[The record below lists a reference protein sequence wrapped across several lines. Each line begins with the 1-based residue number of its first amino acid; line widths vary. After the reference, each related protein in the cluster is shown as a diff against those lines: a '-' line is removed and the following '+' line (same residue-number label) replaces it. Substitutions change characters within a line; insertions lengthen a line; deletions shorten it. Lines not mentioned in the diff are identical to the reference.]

1 MRRRYVIDN
10 WDFTANTARKGHK
23 RLVPKLS
30 LCIHVQREMF
40 VKMSLRERLFMLEDF
55 VGMNLR
61 ILLLPPPSYFLNVS
75 LPTLVTAD
83 FKDFFPLITSVISGT
98 A

>member
-1 MRRRYVIDN
+1 MRRKYVIDN
-10 WDFTANTARKGHK
+10 WEFTANTARNGHK
-23 RLVPKLS
+23 RLVPKIT

-40 VKMSLRERLFMLEDF
+40 VKMSLRERLFMLVDF

-61 ILLLPPPSYFLNVS
+61 VLLLPLPSCFLNVI

-83 FKDFFPLITSVISGT
+83 FSFH
-98 A
+98 